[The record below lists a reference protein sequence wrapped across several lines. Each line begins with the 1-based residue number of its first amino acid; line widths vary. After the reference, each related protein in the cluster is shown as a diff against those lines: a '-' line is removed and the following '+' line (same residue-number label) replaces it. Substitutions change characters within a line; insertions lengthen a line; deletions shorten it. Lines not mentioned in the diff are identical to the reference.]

1 MLQWDA
7 ADNVDLML
15 VMTEYE
21 KYFEEK
27 YGRKVKLFRKR
38 NEFDEP
44 DPTANRKE
52 GSKNSEKEKKV
63 GLPARVANS

>member
-63 GLPARVANS
+63 GLPAHVANS